1 MKTINDINLNTWF
14 MNREMDFVPE
24 HFVKSKTA
32 MTPEARDWILETL
45 TGRFAVM
52 HSIYSTIGAYS
63 VAFEDPKEALFYEL
77 KWA

>member
-14 MNREMDFVPE
+14 MNREMDFVPD
-24 HFVKSKTA
+24 HFVRSKTA
-32 MTPEARDWILETL
+32 MTPEAREWVLETL

-52 HSIYSTIGAYS
+52 HSYSLVSGSYT